1 MVPRASLDPC
11 RQRVPDSGASPC
23 APPSLRSGSFEE
35 AKQACGKHLQVPGA
49 PPRGA
54 ALAGLAYRGAA
65 DAEGPQPLK
74 GSRSSLSLGSETLL
88 LLQVSRTW

>member
-1 MVPRASLDPC
+1 MAARASLDPC

-49 PPRGA
+49 PPRGPR
-54 ALAGLAYRGAA
+54 L
-65 DAEGPQPLK
+65 
-74 GSRSSLSLGSETLL
+74 LG
-88 LLQVSRTW
+88 